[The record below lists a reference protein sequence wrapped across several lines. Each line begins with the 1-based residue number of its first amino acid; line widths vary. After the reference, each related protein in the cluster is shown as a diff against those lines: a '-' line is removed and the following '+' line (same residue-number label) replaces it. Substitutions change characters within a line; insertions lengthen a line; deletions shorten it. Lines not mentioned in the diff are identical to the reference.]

1 MHTRRAVNVAHIGA
15 IYNNMLKIRV
25 RIFANRKTAGY
36 TTETNLYLNP
46 LYPCT
51 TTTKTEHNSVCS
63 VKSEAELAVDVL

>member
-1 MHTRRAVNVAHIGA
+1 
-15 IYNNMLKIRV
+15 MLKIRV